1 MIIPIKCFS
10 CGKVIADKYDYYCK
24 EVKKAKHGKEA
35 GDIYF
40 SKTNCEKTIEGVVLD
55 KIGMTRLCCRRM
67 ILTHVD
73 IL

>member
-10 CGKVIADKYDYYCK
+10 CGKVIADKYEYYCK
-24 EVKKAKHGKEA
+24 EVKRARHGKEVS
-35 GDIYF
+35 DIYF
-40 SKTNCEKTIEGVVLD
+40 SKTNCEKTVEGVILD
-55 KIGMTRLCCRRM
+55 KIGLTRLCCRRM